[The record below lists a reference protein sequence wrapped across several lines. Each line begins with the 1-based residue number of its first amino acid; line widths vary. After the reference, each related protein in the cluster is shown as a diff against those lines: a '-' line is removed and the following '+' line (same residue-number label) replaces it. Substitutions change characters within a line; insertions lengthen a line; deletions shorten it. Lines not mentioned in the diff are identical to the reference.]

1 MEKKVIKTGVEAVK
15 FIKPDY
21 IVATLFDGTESS
33 EYAPNGDSYILED
46 VIEDTT
52 SISQDDNDTTDI
64 ECETSDSP
72 IISIVKLGKW
82 QFAAEIGDTQKGL
95 LTALC
100 DFTDDST
107 GKKTIA
113 PSIYRAKYAKIDIV
127 QVQPDGTKME
137 AYVLPKVQLNS
148 RLTIESLNSNL
159 ARIALAGT
167 AKDISFPVNSETV
180 RTPFYV
186 DHNYSLPNSGSGRL
200 EGGSK

>member
-1 MEKKVIKTGVEAVK
+1 MAKKVTNTGASAFK

-21 IVATLFDGTESS
+21 IVATLFDGTETDES
-33 EYAPNGDSYILED
+33 APKGDSFILED
-46 VIEDTT
+46 VVEDTT

-82 QFAAEIGDTQKGL
+82 QLAAEIGDTQKAL
-95 LTALC
+95 LAALC
-100 DFTDDST
+100 DFTDDAT

-113 PSIYRAKYAKIDIV
+113 PSTYKAKYAKIDVV
-127 QVQPDGTKME
+127 QVQYNGTTME

-148 RLTIESLNSNL
+148 KLTIESLNSNL
-159 ARIALAGT
+159 AKIALAGT
-167 AKDISFPVNSETV
+167 AKDIALTVGAKTV

-186 DHNYSLPNSGSGRL
+186 DHNYSLPTAT
-200 EGGSK
+200 E

>member
-1 MEKKVIKTGVEAVK
+1 MAKKVTNTGASAFK

-21 IVATLFDGTESS
+21 IVATLFDGTETDES
-33 EYAPNGDSYILED
+33 APKGDSFILED
-46 VIEDTT
+46 VVEDTT

-82 QFAAEIGDTQKGL
+82 QLAAEIGDTQKAL
-95 LTALC
+95 LAALC
-100 DFTDDST
+100 DFTDDAT

-113 PSIYRAKYAKIDIV
+113 PSTYKAKYAKIDVV
-127 QVQPDGTKME
+127 QAQPNGTTME

-148 RLTIESLNSNL
+148 KLTIESLNSNL
-159 ARIALAGT
+159 AKIALAGT
-167 AKDISFPVNSETV
+167 AKDIALTVGAKTV

-186 DHNYSLPNSGSGRL
+186 DHNYSLPTAT
-200 EGGSK
+200 E

>member
-1 MEKKVIKTGVEAVK
+1 MAKKVTNTGASAFK

-21 IVATLFDGTESS
+21 IVATLFDGTETDES
-33 EYAPNGDSYILED
+33 APKGDSFILED
-46 VIEDTT
+46 VVEDTT

-82 QFAAEIGDTQKGL
+82 QLAAEIGDTQKAL
-95 LTALC
+95 LAALC
-100 DFTDDST
+100 DFTDDAT

-113 PSIYRAKYAKIDIV
+113 PSTYKAKYVKIDVV
-127 QVQPDGTKME
+127 QVQPNGTTME

-148 RLTIESLNSNL
+148 KLTIESLNSNL
-159 ARIALAGT
+159 AKIALAGT
-167 AKDISFPVNSETV
+167 AKDIALTVGAKTV

-186 DHNYSLPNSGSGRL
+186 DHNYSLPTAT
-200 EGGSK
+200 E

>member
-1 MEKKVIKTGVEAVK
+1 MAIKVTNTGAGAFK

-21 IVATLFDGTESS
+21 IVATLFDGTETDES
-33 EYAPNGDSYILED
+33 APKGDSFILED
-46 VIEDTT
+46 VVEDST

-82 QFAAEIGDTQKGL
+82 QLAAEIGDTQKAL
-95 LTALC
+95 LAALC
-100 DFTDDST
+100 DFTDDAT

-113 PSIYRAKYAKIDIV
+113 PSTYKAKYAKIDVV
-127 QVQPDGTKME
+127 QVQPNGTTME

-148 RLTIESLNSNL
+148 KLTIESLNSNL
-159 ARIALAGT
+159 AKIALAGT
-167 AKDISFPVNSETV
+167 AKDIALTVGAKTV

-186 DHNYSLPNSGSGRL
+186 DHNYSLPTAT
-200 EGGSK
+200 E

>member
-1 MEKKVIKTGVEAVK
+1 MAKKVINTGAGAVK

-21 IVATLFDGTESS
+21 IVATLFDGTEVDEAS
-33 EYAPNGDSYILED
+33 PKGDSYILED

-82 QFAAEIGDTQKGL
+82 QFAAEIGDTQKEL
-95 LTALC
+95 LAALC
-100 DFTDDST
+100 DFTDDET
-107 GKKTIA
+107 GKKTLA
-113 PSIYRAKYAKIDIV
+113 PSIYKAKYAKIDV
-127 QVQPDGTKME
+127 V
-137 AYVLPKVQLNS
+137 KVQLYS
-148 RLTIESLNSNL
+148 KLTIESLNSNL

-167 AKDISFPVNSETV
+167 AKDIALTVNSKTV

-186 DHNYSLPNSGSGRL
+186 DHNYSLPTTGS
-200 EGGSK
+200 

>member
-1 MEKKVIKTGVEAVK
+1 MAKKVTNTGAGAFK

-21 IVATLFDGTESS
+21 IVATLFDGTETDES
-33 EYAPNGDSYILED
+33 APKGDSFILED
-46 VIEDTT
+46 VVEDST

-82 QFAAEIGDTQKGL
+82 QLAAEIGDTQKAL
-95 LTALC
+95 LAALC
-100 DFTDDST
+100 DFTDDAT

-113 PSIYRAKYAKIDIV
+113 PSTYKAKYAKIDVV
-127 QVQPDGTKME
+127 QVQPNGTTME

-148 RLTIESLNSNL
+148 KLTIESLNSSL
-159 ARIALAGT
+159 AKIALAGT
-167 AKDISFPVNSETV
+167 AKDIALTVGAKTV

-186 DHNYSLPNSGSGRL
+186 DHNYSLPTAT
-200 EGGSK
+200 E

>member
-1 MEKKVIKTGVEAVK
+1 MAKKVTNTGASAFK

-21 IVATLFDGTESS
+21 IVATLFDGTETDES
-33 EYAPNGDSYILED
+33 APNGDSFILED
-46 VIEDTT
+46 VVEDTT

-82 QFAAEIGDTQKGL
+82 QLAAEIGDTQKAL
-95 LTALC
+95 LAALC
-100 DFTDDST
+100 DFTDDAT

-113 PSIYRAKYAKIDIV
+113 PSTYKAKYAKIDVV
-127 QVQPDGTKME
+127 QVQPNGTTME

-148 RLTIESLNSNL
+148 KLTIESLNSNL
-159 ARIALAGT
+159 AKIALAGT
-167 AKDISFPVNSETV
+167 AKDIALTVGAKTV

-186 DHNYSLPNSGSGRL
+186 DHNYSLPTAT
-200 EGGSK
+200 E

>member
-1 MEKKVIKTGVEAVK
+1 MAKKVINTGAGAVK

-21 IVATLFDGTESS
+21 IVATLFDGTETDEST
-33 EYAPNGDSYILED
+33 PKGDSYILED

-82 QFAAEIGDTQKGL
+82 QFAAEIGDTQKEL
-95 LTALC
+95 LAALC
-100 DFTDDST
+100 DFTDDAT
-107 GKKTIA
+107 EKKTLA
-113 PSIYRAKYAKIDIV
+113 PSIYKAKYAKIDVV
-127 QVQPDGTKME
+127 QVQPNGNTME

-148 RLTIESLNSNL
+148 KLTIESLNSNL

-167 AKDISFPVNSETV
+167 AKDIALTVGDKTV

-186 DHNYSLPNSGSGRL
+186 DHNYSLPTATD
-200 EGGSK
+200 

>member
-1 MEKKVIKTGVEAVK
+1 MAKKVINTGAKAVK

-21 IVATLFDGTESS
+21 IVVTLFDGAEKDESV
-33 EYAPNGDSYILED
+33 PNGDSYILED

-82 QFAAEIGDTQKGL
+82 QFAAEIGDTQKEL

-100 DFTDDST
+100 NFTDYAT
-107 GKKTIA
+107 ENKTLA
-113 PSIYRAKYAKIDIV
+113 PSIYKAKYAKIDVV
-127 QVQPDGTKME
+127 QVQPDGITME

-148 RLTIESLNSNL
+148 KLTIESLNSNL
-159 ARIALAGT
+159 ARIALAGI
-167 AKDISFPVNSETV
+167 AKDVSLTVNSKTV
-180 RTPFYV
+180 RTPFYI
-186 DHNYSLPNSGSGRL
+186 DHNYSLPTTS
-200 EGGSK
+200 E

>member
-1 MEKKVIKTGVEAVK
+1 MAKKVTNTGAGAFK

-21 IVATLFDGTESS
+21 IVATLFDGTETDEST
-33 EYAPNGDSYILED
+33 PKGDSFILED
-46 VIEDTT
+46 VVEDST

-82 QFAAEIGDTQKGL
+82 KLAAEIGDTQKAL
-95 LTALC
+95 LAALC
-100 DFTDDST
+100 DFTDDAT

-113 PSIYRAKYAKIDIV
+113 PSTYKAKYAKIDVV
-127 QVQPDGTKME
+127 QVQPNGTTME

-148 RLTIESLNSNL
+148 KLTIESLNSNL
-159 ARIALAGT
+159 AKIALAGT
-167 AKDISFPVNSETV
+167 AKDIALTVGAKTV

-186 DHNYSLPNSGSGRL
+186 DHNYSLPTAT
-200 EGGSK
+200 E